1 MTLEEL
7 ASNVGLSWAL
17 IAGGSVNRM
26 VNDLRDDDILK
37 GYYHKG
43 NTLPDNANSL
53 TQSQIDQLMN
63 GGIDGEADLFTFT
76 AGGYSAK
83 FYFNKQ
89 KQPIIIDRQDIVIQ
103 LTESTAQDEF
113 ESFII
118 ITPDGNLHHFGK
130 YGTQSAYDYTWP
142 TASSS
147 DKYIST
153 WHLLR
158 TETFDTKHAITY
170 TYETHNYSFTSSA
183 TCSMIATN
191 CYGSA
196 SSNSLEEDC
205 GGAPEFQFGTKNF
218 AYRTTNIEGQRIKTV
233 ETDHETI
240 TFIYN
245 TDRAD
250 LSNSTVVTTDKKMLD
265 EIQISTGSYCH
276 KFVLTH
282 SYFVDTGHELNGGVP
297 VPAAKRL
304 RLDAIQEL
312 KCSGPGSGDI
322 PPYTF
327 TYDTSKELEWRHS
340 KQIDHHGYWNGKINN
355 DGLTVNVPSTTVFG
369 NGYTATYGS
378 ADRSTY
384 STYSKVGSLIRMDFP
399 SGGHESY
406 VTESHSVKSTI
417 TSDTIVFEKNSCGT
431 PGTQQCCDIDGNLL
445 LRHSRPQS

>member
-1 MTLEEL
+1 MNLNP
-7 ASNVGLSWAL
+7 SS
-17 IAGGSVNRM
+17 SS
-26 VNDLRDDDILK
+26 
-37 GYYHKG
+37 H
-43 NTLPDNANSL
+43 
-53 TQSQIDQLMN
+53 LM
-63 GGIDGEADLFTFT
+63 A
-76 AGGYSAK
+76 
-83 FYFNKQ
+83 
-89 KQPIIIDRQDIVIQ
+89 
-103 LTESTAQDEF
+103 
-113 ESFII
+113 
-118 ITPDGNLHHFGK
+118 NLHHFGK

-205 GGAPEFQFGTKNF
+205 GGAPEFQFWHKEFLLTG
-218 AYRTTNIEGQRIKTV
+218 RTNIEGQRIKTV

-250 LSNSTVVTTDKKMLD
+250 LSKLYSGHYRQKKCSMRSRSVQD
-265 EIQISTGSYCH
+265 PTATS
-276 KFVLTH
+276 FVLTH

-355 DGLTVNVPSTTVFG
+355 DGPYGKCAKHYSPLAMDIQLPTALQIEVP
-369 NGYTATYGS
+369 
-378 ADRSTY
+378 
-384 STYSKVGSLIRMDFP
+384 
-399 SGGHESY
+399 
-406 VTESHSVKSTI
+406 
-417 TSDTIVFEKNSCGT
+417 IVH
-431 PGTQQCCDIDGNLL
+431 IV
-445 LRHSRPQS
+445 R